1 MMIGVAS
8 GEYIDYVG
16 TVEVTLPVKSEGV
29 VSVLYGDE
37 GWSVSEDGMSLSKEG
52 LGALEVGIVVLGLS

>member
-8 GEYIDYVG
+8 GEYIDYEG
-16 TVEVTLPVKSEGV
+16 IVEVTLPVKAEGM

-37 GWSVSEDGMSLSKEG
+37 GWMVSEDGMSLSRTA
-52 LGALEVGIVVLGLS
+52 LGALEVGLVVLGLS